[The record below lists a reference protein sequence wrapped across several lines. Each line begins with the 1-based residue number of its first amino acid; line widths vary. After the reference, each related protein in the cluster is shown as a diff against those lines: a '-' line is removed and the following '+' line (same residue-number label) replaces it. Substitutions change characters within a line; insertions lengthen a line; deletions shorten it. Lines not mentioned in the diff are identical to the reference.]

1 MKERMKVPKDLREI
15 IKTEE
20 KRMNDI
26 LSDYNYNYQGTDMWE
41 DTKKIRR

>member
-41 DTKKIRR
+41 DTKQIRR